1 MARKKTGSPRSDG
14 AANGSGESVAGYFR
28 QVFQEN
34 PKLLKGRSNA
44 ALLQRWLD
52 DHPGHREV
60 PPKVKASLSNIKS
73 ILRSKRRR
81 RKKTAPAEEMLEMT
95 ALEIETGPSDLQQL
109 EVLIDDCLGQ
119 AKQVDREGLA
129 DVIDH
134 LRRARNAVVWM
145 IGQ

>member
-1 MARKKTGSPRSDG
+1 MARKNTSSPRSTG

-28 QVFQEN
+28 RIFKEN
-34 PKLLKGRSNA
+34 PKLLRSRSNDE
-44 ALLQRWLD
+44 LLQRWLD

-60 PPKVKASLSNIKS
+60 PAKVKASLSNIKS

-95 ALEIETGPSDLQQL
+95 ALEIETGPSDLEQL

-134 LRRARNAVVWM
+134 LRRARNGVVWM

>member
-1 MARKKTGSPRSDG
+1 
-14 AANGSGESVAGYFR
+14 
-28 QVFQEN
+28 
-34 PKLLKGRSNA
+34 
-44 ALLQRWLD
+44 LLQRWLD

-60 PPKVKASLSNIKS
+60 PAKVKASLSNIKS

-81 RKKTAPAEEMLEMT
+81 RKKTAPAEEMVDAATLQ
-95 ALEIETGPSDLQQL
+95 IETGPSELRQL
-109 EVLIDDCLGQ
+109 EALIDDCLGQ

-129 DVIDH
+129 EVIDH